1 MAKHPTSGDAK
12 ALRLLG
18 ERVRKARLAIDLSQE
33 SAAFEAGIH
42 VNSLSSIERGI
53 SNPSFLVLLSLAR
66 VLKVKVSALVGD

>member
-1 MAKHPTSGDAK
+1 MSKPPTSGDAK

-18 ERVRKARLAIDLSQE
+18 EGVRKARLAIDLSQE

-42 VNSLSSIERGI
+42 VNSLSAIERGI
-53 SNPSFLVLLSLAR
+53 SNPSFLVLRSLAR